1 VSGKE
6 VIMMFNANLV
16 AVVKANGKVL
26 REDRSANTAPTV
38 YLPFKSEYSIL
49 LKNLHARKARVL
61 VSIDGQDV
69 LGGRALVLQPNTEI
83 ELERFISDNNLNEGN
98 KFLFIEKTKQISDF
112 RGDKVDDGILR
123 IEYQFEQAPPPIATW
138 IYNNNSFPN
147 NIYNTRIGS
156 SADCDGGA
164 GLNTVY
170 GSSVSEFT
178 ASCCAGVSYERETKT
193 GGNLLRSKNID
204 VMSDHYTPVS
214 DDGITV
220 KGSKSNQQFKAGHI
234 GALEM
239 EKHVITLI
247 LRGETA
253 TKKVTIPI
261 IVQAKAT
268 CETCGTTYR
277 GFPKFCSNCGTAM
290 NVV

>member
-26 REDRSANTAPTV
+26 REDRSSNTAPTV

-49 LKNLHARKARVL
+49 LKNLHARKARVT

-69 LGGRALVLQPNTEI
+69 LGGRALVLQPNTEL
-83 ELERFISDNNLNEGN
+83 ELERFLTDNLNEGN
-98 KFLFIEKTKQISDF
+98 KFLFIEKTKQISDH

-123 IEYQFEQAPPPIATW
+123 IEYQFEQAPAPMATW
-138 IYNNNSFPN
+138 YYSSQSHYTPLSG
-147 NIYNTRIGS
+147 RIGS
-156 SADCDGGA
+156 NVDGGI
-164 GLNTVY
+164 NTVY
-170 GSSVSEFT
+170 GSSINISNNSVEGL
-178 ASCCAGVSYERETKT
+178 ASCSLGDVSYEREAKT
-193 GGNLLRSKNID
+193 GGNFFRSAA
-204 VMSDHYTPVS
+204 PVS

-220 KGSKSNQQFKAGHI
+220 KGSKSDQQFKQGYI
-234 GALEM
+234 GALEP
-239 EKHVITLI
+239 EKHVITLM

-253 TKKVTIPI
+253 TKKVYVPVT
-261 IVQAKAT
+261 VQLKAK

-277 GFPKFCSNCGTAM
+277 GFPKFCGNCGTAM
-290 NVV
+290 NVL